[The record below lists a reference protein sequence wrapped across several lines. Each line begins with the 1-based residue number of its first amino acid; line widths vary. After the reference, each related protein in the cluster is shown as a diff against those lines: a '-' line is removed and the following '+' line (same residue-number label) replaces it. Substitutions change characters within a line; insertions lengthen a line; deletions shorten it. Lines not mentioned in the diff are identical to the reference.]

1 MLLIRVQLI
10 TEIYDEVIPE
20 QQKCDQILLIKIKN
34 HLTSM
39 NKVSSA
45 RCWNFVHHRNSRVF
59 FSVLLLFVAS
69 VKVYLL
75 TNGYQATRTLI
86 INGAL

>member
-20 QQKCDQILLIKIKN
+20 QQKCDQILLIKIKK

-45 RCWNFVHHRNSRVF
+45 RCWNFVHTRKVF
-59 FSVLLLFVAS
+59 FSVLLLFVTS

>member
-1 MLLIRVQLI
+1 
-10 TEIYDEVIPE
+10 
-20 QQKCDQILLIKIKN
+20 
-34 HLTSM
+34 M

-45 RCWNFVHHRNSRVF
+45 RCWNFVHTRKVF

-75 TNGYQATRTLI
+75 TSGYQATRTLI

>member
-1 MLLIRVQLI
+1 MLLITVQLI

-20 QQKCDQILLIKIKN
+20 QQKCDQILLIKIKK
-34 HLTSM
+34 HLMSM

-45 RCWNFVHHRNSRVF
+45 RCWNFVRHRNRRVF